1 MPYSLEYSDTAANS
15 LNRLDRAVAR
25 RVRHRLDWLAE
36 NADSYQHEAMTGQ
49 YSGMYRI
56 RVGNYRAVYE
66 LDRENRKITVDE
78 IEHRSRSYRR

>member
-1 MPYSLEYSDTAANS
+1 
-15 LNRLDRAVAR
+15 
-25 RVRHRLDWLAE
+25 
-36 NADSYQHEAMTGQ
+36 MTGQ

-66 LDRENRKITVDE
+66 LDRESRKITVDE